1 MQSIRSNTVVLLGTG
16 GTIAGTAPDA
26 LRITGYESAQLRI
39 DQIADAVPGLARSL
53 AAGGIVLQA
62 EQVAQIDSKNME
74 PAVWQRLAGACA
86 AHLARDEVRGVVV
99 THGTDTLEET
109 AWLLHRVLAPAKP
122 LVLTAA
128 MRPATAVSADGP
140 GNLLD
145 AMRVATG
152 ALVNG
157 VSVVMAGAVWHPHGL
172 RKGHTMRT
180 DAFFG
185 SDAGPIGRLDDGV
198 WRPFRL
204 PPAADAL
211 GLAAIARDPAAWPRV
226 EIVMQHAGADG
237 RVVDLLVQD
246 GVRGLVIAGTG
257 HGTVSDRLAAA
268 IARARS
274 AGVVVKLASR
284 CAAGPVLASAGAL
297 LGAGASGELAPP
309 QARVELLLE
318 LLRELLREESPP
330 HPIA

>member
-1 MQSIRSNTVVLLGTG
+1 MQNIRSNTVVLLGTG

-26 LRITGYESAQLRI
+26 LRITVYESAQIGI
-39 DQIADAVPGLARSL
+39 DQIADAVPGLAESL
-53 AAGGIVLQA
+53 SADGIGLQT
-62 EQVAQIDSKNME
+62 EQVAQIDSKNMA
-74 PAVWQRLAGACA
+74 PALWQRLARACA

-157 VSVVMAGAVWHPHGL
+157 VSVVMAGAVWHPQGL
-172 RKGHTMRT
+172 RKGHTMRA

-185 SDAGPIGRLDDGV
+185 GDAGPIGRLDDGV
-198 WRPFRL
+198 WRPFRSA
-204 PPAADAL
+204 PAADAL
-211 GLAAIARDPAAWPRV
+211 GLAAIARDAATWPRV
-226 EIVMQHAGADG
+226 DIVTQHAGADG
-237 RVVDLLVQD
+237 RIVDLLVQD
-246 GVRGLVIAGTG
+246 GIRGLVIAGTG

-268 IARARS
+268 ITRARA
-274 AGVVVKLASR
+274 AGVVVVLASR
-284 CAAGPVLASAGAL
+284 CAAGPVLASAGERE
-297 LGAGASGELAPP
+297 GVGASGELAPP

-318 LLRELLREESPP
+318 LLR
-330 HPIA
+330 A

>member
-1 MQSIRSNTVVLLGTG
+1 MQNIRSTDTLLLLGTG
-16 GTIAGTAPDA
+16 GTIAGTAADA
-26 LRITGYESAQLRI
+26 LRVTGYESAQIGI
-39 DQIADAVPGLARSL
+39 DQIAHAVPGLAESL
-53 AAGGIVLQA
+53 AADGITLQA

-74 PAVWQRLAGACA
+74 PAVWQRLARACA

-145 AMRVATG
+145 AMRVAARG
-152 ALVNG
+152 WVMG
-157 VSVVMAGAVWHPHGL
+157 VSVVMAGAVWHPQGL
-172 RKGHTMRT
+172 RKGHTMRL

-185 SDAGPIGRLDDGV
+185 GDAGPIGRLDDGV
-198 WRPFRL
+198 WRPFRSC
-204 PPAADAL
+204 PAADAL
-211 GLAAIARDPAAWPRV
+211 GLAAILQEPAAWPRV
-226 EIVMQHAGADG
+226 EIVTQHAGADG
-237 RVVDLLVQD
+237 RIVDLLVQD
-246 GVRGLVIAGTG
+246 GVRGLVIAGSG

-268 IARARS
+268 ITRART
-274 AGVVVKLASR
+274 AGVAVRLASR
-284 CAAGPVLASAGAL
+284 CAAGPVLASAGEL
-297 LGAGASGELAPP
+297 VGVGASGELAPP

-318 LLRELLREESPP
+318 LLR
-330 HPIA
+330 A

>member
-1 MQSIRSNTVVLLGTG
+1 MQNIHSKTLVLLGTG

-26 LRITGYESAQLRI
+26 LRVTGYESAQIGI
-39 DQIADAVPGLARSL
+39 DQIARAVPGLAESL
-53 AAGGIVLQA
+53 AADGIGLQA

-74 PAVWQRLAGACA
+74 PAVWQRLARSCA

-99 THGTDTLEET
+99 THGSDTLEET

-145 AMRVATG
+145 AVRVAAR

-157 VSVVMAGAVWHPHGL
+157 VSVTMAGAVWHPHGL
-172 RKGHTMRT
+172 RKAHTLRA
-180 DAFFG
+180 DAFWAG
-185 SDAGPIGRLDDGV
+185 DAGALGRIDDGV
-198 WRPFRL
+198 WRPFRS
-204 PPAADAL
+204 PPAAHAL

-226 EIVMQHAGADG
+226 EIVTQHAGADG
-237 RVVDLLVQD
+237 RIVDLLLQD
-246 GVRGLVIAGTG
+246 GVQGLVIAGTG

-268 IARARS
+268 IARAHS
-274 AGVVVKLASR
+274 AGVAVKIASR
-284 CAAGPVLASAGAL
+284 CAAGPVLDSAAERTGW
-297 LGAGASGELAPP
+297 GASGELAPP

-318 LLRELLREESPP
+318 LLKL
-330 HPIA
+330 